1 MYYVGMRD
9 RDVASSPDALRRSNS
24 SPAFHRYSR
33 LAHSSN
39 PASNRAPAA
48 ELMRDH
54 HMGTATALASAEDGL
69 VGCPLE
75 DGQLPDGSA
84 QGQIDQPTPP
94 DGMYAPAT
102 SHEPSS
108 APASAPT
115 KCARSTAFP
124 ASLRAARKL
133 AFAVPIAAAAVSY
146 LLVLDVANRNRTR
159 PPFWGAVELQA
170 QFMGLGIGRDPCPRS
185 PPSSPPAPPP
195 GPPALPLPLR
205 APTATVVGCGWW
217 CGLAWPTHT
226 SCGTSRWN
234 RPEGWLF
241 KYSMW
246 SWLFVVE
253 LCQGH
258 ATVLL
263 VLLQALLEFSFTM
276 DAGSNKDFD
285 DYWFCCS
292 SYAYFFFWASGLV
305 AAIDAALRR
314 RRRQKGRGWAVP
326 FGVLV
331 GWLASALGTLIFDAW
346 EHNHHFLAFLV
357 GTLCALLNMLVVRE
371 HEAWGGKQRAR
382 VVVEPEEAS

>member
-1 MYYVGMRD
+1 
-9 RDVASSPDALRRSNS
+9 
-24 SPAFHRYSR
+24 
-33 LAHSSN
+33 
-39 PASNRAPAA
+39 
-48 ELMRDH
+48 
-54 HMGTATALASAEDGL
+54 MGTATALASAEDDL
-69 VGCPLE
+69 LE
-75 DGQLPDGSA
+75 DGQLSDGSA
-84 QGQIDQPTPP
+84 QGQIDQPTST
-94 DGMYAPAT
+94 YT
-102 SHEPSS
+102 SHEASS
-108 APASAPT
+108 TPASAPT

-133 AFAVPIAAAAVSY
+133 AFAVPIAAIAMSY
-146 LLVLDVANRNRTR
+146 LLVLDVANRNRTK

-170 QFMGLGIGRDPCPRS
+170 QFMGLGIGRDLCPRS
-185 PPSSPPAPPP
+185 PPSSPPALPP
-195 GPPALPLPLR
+195 GPPALSPPPR
-205 APTATVVGCGWW
+205 APTATVVGCGLW
-217 CGLAWPTHT
+217 CGLGEPAVALPTHT
-226 SCGTSRWN
+226 SCGISRWN

-241 KYSMW
+241 KYTMW

-326 FGVLV
+326 FGVLA

-371 HEAWGGKQRAR
+371 HEAWGGKQPAR
-382 VVVEPEEAS
+382 VVVEPEEAHVGELAGTATGYAA